1 MSSVE
6 ERIKATTEAARL
18 APAPP
23 FKEDLAVSAPTT
35 RTTRRPVRSRTH
47 RISVDLTESEYRML
61 RSFRTPDVG
70 MAGILRAAVRH
81 LSLHPELVADLQADA
96 QEDV

>member
-6 ERIKATTEAARL
+6 ERIKATTEAARR
-18 APAPP
+18 APIPP
-23 FKEDLAVSAPTT
+23 FKEDRAALPATD
-35 RTTRRPVRSRTH
+35 RTVRRPVRSRTH
-47 RISVDLTESEYRML
+47 RISVDLTESEYRLL

-81 LSLHPELVADLQADA
+81 LSLHPELVKDLQVSAHQDT
-96 QEDV
+96 

>member
-23 FKEDLAVSAPTT
+23 FKEDLAAPVATT
-35 RTTRRPVRSRTH
+35 GVARRPVRSRAH

-81 LSLHPELVADLQADA
+81 LSLHPELVADLQASA
-96 QEDV
+96 QEDI

>member
-1 MSSVE
+1 
-6 ERIKATTEAARL
+6 
-18 APAPP
+18 
-23 FKEDLAVSAPTT
+23 
-35 RTTRRPVRSRTH
+35 
-47 RISVDLTESEYRML
+47 
-61 RSFRTPDVG
+61 